1 MKPFSI
7 VEHRKGQELTYD
19 LIGYFSENAT
29 LPALVQPQISLN
41 LSQIVG
47 INSYGIRS
55 WCRWISSIPKDTK
68 VILLG
73 CPFCVIKSFN
83 SVFGMLN
90 AKVDVHSFYV
100 PYYEEVSG
108 VGQNVLYKKDKNY
121 SGLTVTHPIVT
132 NEEQKI
138 LSMDVTD
145 SYFDF
150 LEQLKL

>member
-29 LPALVQPQISLN
+29 LPALVQPVIKIN

-47 INSYGIRS
+47 INSYGIRG
-55 WCRWISSIPKDTK
+55 WCRWLTSIPKDTK
-68 VILLG
+68 VILLE
-73 CPFCVIKSFN
+73 CPFCVVKSFN

-90 AKVDVHSFYV
+90 QQIEVHSFYV
-100 PYYEEVSG
+100 PYYDDDSG
-108 VGQNVLYKKDKNY
+108 VGQKVLYKKDKNY

-132 NEEQKI
+132 DAKNKA
-138 LSMDVTD
+138 LAMDVTD

-150 LEQLKL
+150 LKLTKS